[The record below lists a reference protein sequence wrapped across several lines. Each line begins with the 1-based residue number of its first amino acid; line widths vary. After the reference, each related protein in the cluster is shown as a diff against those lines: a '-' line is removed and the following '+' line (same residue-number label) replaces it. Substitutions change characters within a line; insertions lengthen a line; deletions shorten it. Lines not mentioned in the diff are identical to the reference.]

1 MTDIDAD
8 EGEARDSSALP
19 RAAATADEETSN
31 GSEAGDDRSD
41 RRLVRLVLALTL
53 LPLGVAVITLF
64 VSVRPDFL
72 PTADHAL
79 IEMQVRDVGRHE
91 LLNGLYSRQDW
102 RHPGPMFAYLAAPV
116 YRLLGSTP
124 VAVNTVAV
132 LLNGGAIA
140 GMALIARRLGGRG
153 PMLATLV
160 ASALLLRTLGAE
172 TVRDPWNNYVTILP
186 FGLMI
191 FLTWAMLCR
200 EKWALPAG
208 VVVAG
213 FLAQTHVGF
222 VLLALTLL
230 LLGAGALVVS
240 ALRAGPGSDR
250 RGLVRPG
257 LLALGLL
264 ALLWLPPVYDA
275 VVNRRDSNLSR
286 LVSYF
291 RHSTEARHT
300 LLEGWGVV
308 TGQFGWPPEWATNA
322 LGQNFLGEDRH
333 MYSRPLPVLLALV
346 ALAAVVVWRRTA
358 GRRLVVV
365 LAVALVLGIVGVA
378 RTLGG
383 AFYYRLFWAW
393 IPPVVAFV
401 LVGWAG
407 WMLVERRWPRRGTGV
422 LTVGAVAVL
431 AVLAVVNSV
440 TQVTTETRAE
450 ADGHVVAALLP
461 GLLDDLDGRDGTV
474 VITDAFGS
482 GSWYSRGLVLELERR
497 GIDVKVPATD
507 MAPLSAHR
515 VYRGGQLAG
524 AYVVIRDQWIDQYA
538 ADPNMTLVAEWS
550 SVSSREEERYE
561 QELADIEAEL
571 EAQPDDAPYLLQQ
584 RPQTDPYD
592 NDLATYYAAAIF
604 RIEDPSIALGE
615 P

>member
-41 RRLVRLVLALTL
+41 RRLVGLVLALTL

-208 VVVAG
+208 VVVAS

-222 VLLALTLL
+222 VLLALPLL

-240 ALRAGPGSDR
+240 AVRAGPGPDR

-291 RHSTEARHT
+291 RHSTEATHT

-422 LTVGAVAVL
+422 LTAGAVAVL

-507 MAPLSAHR
+507 IAPLSAHR

-571 EAQPDDAPYLLQQ
+571 EAQPDDAPSILQQ